1 MGMGMNYNKW
11 LTRNLKQLTIN
22 YKSRNIT
29 SNLDEFCRYV
39 YTGIINGCW
48 LPVEYTYKIINS

>member
-1 MGMGMNYNKW
+1 MGMGMMYNKW

-39 YTGIINGCW
+39 YTGITNKFW

>member
-1 MGMGMNYNKW
+1 MNYNKW

>member
-1 MGMGMNYNKW
+1 MNYNKW

-39 YTGIINGCW
+39 YTGITNKFW